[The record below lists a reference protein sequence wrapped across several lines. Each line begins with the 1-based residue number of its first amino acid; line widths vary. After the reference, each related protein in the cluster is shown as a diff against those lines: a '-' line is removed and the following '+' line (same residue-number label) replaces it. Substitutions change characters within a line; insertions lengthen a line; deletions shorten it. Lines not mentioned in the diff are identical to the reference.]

1 MDASAAVATWLSFA
15 VTTVG
20 LGGLISQANAIND
33 KMDPFHEYRNVEYL
47 GIWFRRQKQFPWLIL
62 AKPPPV
68 GPELRASLSN
78 AFCDTNLLH
87 VTRLFLTS
95 KGASGKTGWTV
106 LLATF
111 HTHKPSL
118 EESARSSESEIEKG

>member
-47 GIWFRRQKQFPWLIL
+47 GI
-62 AKPPPV
+62 
-68 GPELRASLSN
+68 
-78 AFCDTNLLH
+78 
-87 VTRLFLTS
+87 
-95 KGASGKTGWTV
+95 
-106 LLATF
+106 
-111 HTHKPSL
+111 
-118 EESARSSESEIEKG
+118 